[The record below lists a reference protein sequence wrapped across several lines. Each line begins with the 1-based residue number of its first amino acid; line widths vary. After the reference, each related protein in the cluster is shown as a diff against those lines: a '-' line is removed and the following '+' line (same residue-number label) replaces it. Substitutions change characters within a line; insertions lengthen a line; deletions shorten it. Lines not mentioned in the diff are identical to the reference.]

1 MSRPEFLNLPP
12 PPGYVAGIG
21 RGATGFSTRG
31 GNKNKVVPKR
41 LQVIQSRNGTQPDTV
56 NVQDK
61 EDIEAEQIFATIDSK
76 RNGRNRVESKPKEVA
91 VINQFTD
98 LKRTLNQ
105 VTEDEWLNIPEASDM
120 TRRNKRNRLQEQ
132 LNRKTYAAPDTLLSK
147 KVDLTT
153 LTEERE
159 KVLSKQLD
167 ATLINRNTSIK
178 DDKSMNSNDMLND
191 TDKYLHQLE
200 SIDNSMNATQSEEIK
215 KMRLIFQSYRKTM
228 PKEPQGWIAS
238 ARLEEKANK
247 FQLAKNI
254 IDEGCQQCP
263 RSDSVWLENIRI
275 HRNDIFKCKTLVAT
289 GIKFVPFSQKLWEKA
304 IELESE
310 VINKV
315 RVIRKALI
323 ELPTV
328 EQFWKL
334 AVMYENDKMECIRI
348 LNKALEFL
356 PQSLDLWKALIKMQ
370 SYADAVKSLQFMHKN
385 LPNDIDVWIMEVQL
399 EESNNATSFADET
412 NNIFINAFKHLKD
425 TNTTFDLSAYINKAI
440 DIENEQGTAS
450 LTLELFI
457 SSLFKFELIDPNQL
471 LTLTK
476 YVESLD
482 DYLTKVLCLREL
494 LIIKPTKYSLWKS
507 LQTTCVNLS
516 TIPELYKTYDIILF
530 NEKTSYSALKETPTL
545 ALLYAKDIW
554 KYSSSPDKA
563 IKLIEQTLDIIPSS
577 SEVWFA
583 KLKILCQLERVG
595 EIEELFTKMFE
606 LFDKQHIKG
615 KERLYMKYVSFLR
628 YQNKSKLAI
637 DFITNK
643 CVVEFPEFYK
653 FYLQIGQIYE
663 KEIGDFKESVSWYHK
678 GEQKFPNYTLF
689 SISLS
694 SVYATGIKN
703 IAKARSVLEMALAK
717 SPRDENLY
725 QSLVQL
731 ERSQQNVDQANLLI
745 ERALRL
751 LPESPVIWSE
761 KLKSLAGRKSSTK
774 KIIFK
779 DALTKTKNN
788 YLILLHIALSF
799 YEEGQYKVAMKWL
812 QRAIKAQ
819 PQYGDIWIW
828 LARTHQQL
836 KLDLDDIYNK
846 VNLYEPKYGPE
857 WIQVT
862 KGTSTQYL
870 TPSQVVLYLLQASV
884 DPIKK

>member
-1 MSRPEFLNLPP
+1 MTRPAFLSLTP

-41 LQVIQSRNGTQPDTV
+41 LQAVQNRNGAQQDTD
-56 NVQDK
+56 NIQDK

-76 RNGRNRVESKPKEVA
+76 RNGRNRAESKPKEVT

-98 LKRTLNQ
+98 LKRTLTQ

-159 KVLSKQLD
+159 KVLSTQLD
-167 ATLINRNTSIK
+167 ATLTNRNSNTK
-178 DDKSMNSNDMLND
+178 DDNNIGSNSILND
-191 TDKYLHQLE
+191 TDKYLNQLE
-200 SIDNSMNATQSEEIK
+200 SIDNSINMTQSEEIK

-254 IDEGCQQCP
+254 IDEGCQECP

-289 GIKFVPFSQKLWEKA
+289 GIKFVPLSQKLWEKA

-328 EQFWKL
+328 EGFWKL
-334 AVMYENDKMECIRI
+334 AVMYEKDKMECLRI

-356 PQSLDLWKALIKMQ
+356 PQSLDIWKALIKMQ
-370 SYADAVKSLQFMHKN
+370 SYDDAVKSIQLMHKN
-385 LPNDIDVWIMEVQL
+385 LPNSIDVWIMEVQL
-399 EESNNATSFADET
+399 EESNNASSFVDKT
-412 NNIFINAFKHLKD
+412 NNIFINAFKYLKD
-425 TNTTFDLSAYINKAI
+425 SNIAIDHFSYISKAI
-440 DIENEQGTAS
+440 DMENEQNS
-450 LTLELFI
+450 PLTLELFI
-457 SSLFKFELIDPNQL
+457 SSLFKFESIDPNQL

-476 YVESLD
+476 YIESLND
-482 DYLTKVLCLREL
+482 SLTKIICLREL
-494 LIIKPTKYSLWKS
+494 LIIKPTKYSLWKL
-507 LQTTCVNLS
+507 LQTTCVNQAN
-516 TIPELYKTYDIILF
+516 IPELYKTYDMILF
-530 NEKTSYSALKETPTL
+530 NAKTSYSALKETPTL

-554 KYSSSPDKA
+554 KYSASPDKA
-563 IKLIEQTLDIIPSS
+563 IKLIDQTLDIVPLSS
-577 SEVWFA
+577 DVWFA
-583 KLKILCQLERVG
+583 KLKILCQLSRVE

-606 LFDKQHIKG
+606 LFDNQKIKG
-615 KERLYMKYVSFLR
+615 KERLYIKYVSFLR
-628 YQNKSKLAI
+628 YQGKSKPAV
-637 DFITNK
+637 DFIKEK
-643 CVVEFPEFYK
+643 CLVEFPRFYK

-663 KEIGDFKESVSWYHK
+663 KEVGDFKESVSWYHK
-678 GEQKFPNYTLF
+678 GEQNFPESTLF
-689 SISLS
+689 PISLAN
-694 SVYATGIKN
+694 VYTMGIKN
-703 IAKARSVLEMALAK
+703 VAKARSTLEMALAK

-731 ERSQQNVDQANLLI
+731 ERSQQNIDQANLLI
-745 ERALRL
+745 ERALRV
-751 LPESPVIWSE
+751 LPASPVIWSE
-761 KLKSLAGRKSSTK
+761 KLKSLSGRKSSTK

-788 YLILLHIALSF
+788 YLVLLQISLSF

-812 QRAIKAQ
+812 QRAIKGQ

-846 VNLYEPKYGPE
+846 VNLYEPKYGSE
-857 WIQVT
+857 WIRVT
-862 KGTSTQYL
+862 KGTSTQYF
-870 TPSQVVLYLLQASV
+870 TPSQVVAHSLQIPV
-884 DPIKK
+884 DPRVK